1 MIMDCVWTE
10 KRKKA
15 AVTHLKAAYLDSQK
29 VLRKSTKDLRIAGA
43 LSKIRTG

>member
-10 KRKKA
+10 KRK
-15 AVTHLKAAYLDSQK
+15 KAAYLDSQK
-29 VLRKSTKDLRIAGA
+29 VLRKSTKDLKIAGA